1 MNAPSQPAA
10 GVSRPGNPF
19 WQFSLRLYRVPGV
32 APACLRLQDEAGA
45 DVNVLFFL
53 LWNASRGARL
63 SAATIAAADRQVAP
77 WREAA
82 VRPLR
87 AVRRSLKDDGVLPDA
102 AAAEAFRDRVKG
114 LELEAERL
122 QQEALFAFSQTR
134 LGSTVP
140 VPPLQQAGGAQPDDA
155 AAAHIEAYQ
164 ALCGA
169 PFPADAVVTIRDA
182 FKSLVDADASAAGA
196 RQNEG

>member
-10 GVSRPGNPF
+10 GAPSPGNPF

-53 LWNASRGARL
+53 LWNASRGVRL
-63 SAATIAAADRQVAP
+63 SAAAIARADTHVAP

-82 VRPLR
+82 VKPLR
-87 AVRRSLKDDGVLPDA
+87 AVRRSLKDDDGLQDA
-102 AAAEAFRDRVKG
+102 AAAEAFRTRVKG

-122 QQEALFAFSQTR
+122 QQEALYAFGQTTLAPTDFAATW
-134 LGSTVP
+134 
-140 VPPLQQAGGAQPDDA
+140 QPDRAGPDVA

-169 PFPADAVVTIRDA
+169 PFPAEAVITIRNA
-182 FKSLVDADASAAGA
+182 FKSLVDADASTAGA

>member
-10 GVSRPGNPF
+10 GAPSPGNPF

-53 LWNASRGARL
+53 LWNASRGVRL
-63 SAATIAAADRQVAP
+63 SAAAIAGADGHIAP

-82 VRPLR
+82 VKPLR
-87 AVRRSLKDDGVLPDA
+87 AVRRSLKDDDVLQDA
-102 AAAEAFRDRVKG
+102 AAAEAFRTRVKG

-122 QQEALFAFSQTR
+122 QQEALYGLAQTD
-134 LGSTVP
+134 SVATW
-140 VPPLQQAGGAQPDDA
+140 QPDRAGPDVA

-169 PFPADAVVTIRDA
+169 PFPAEAVITIRNA
-182 FKSLVDADASAAGA
+182 FKSLVDADASTAGA

>member
-1 MNAPSQPAA
+1 MNALSQPAA
-10 GVSRPGNPF
+10 GASGPGNPF

-63 SAATIAAADRQVAP
+63 SAADIAVVDRHVAP

-82 VRPLR
+82 VKPLR
-87 AVRRSLKDDGVLPDA
+87 AVRRSLKDDGVLQDA
-102 AAAEAFRDRVKG
+102 AAADAFRTRVKG

-122 QQEALFAFSQTR
+122 QQEALYGLAQTD
-134 LGSTVP
+134 LVAT
-140 VPPLQQAGGAQPDDA
+140 LQPGRAGPDDA
-155 AAAHIEAYQ
+155 ASAHIASYQ
-164 ALCGA
+164 VFCGT
-169 PFPADAVVTIRDA
+169 PFPADAVITIRNA
-182 FKSLVDADASAAGA
+182 FKSLVDADASTAGV